1 MVAYWLWASWKVGN
15 HSADSEQLKKLVVIL
30 LTLNESKNLVV
41 ILLLIVRHGCFLDIF
56 LNPSYLGGNFEMHF
70 LREQFWSAPILWIV
84 YWVFIHT
91 LWFFLRWLLLSFFKK
106 FLGTDQFNIR
116 LQFWFNIF
124 SDILFLK
131 TKKTNIQS
139 VFIFLILY
147 LHCWYTLKIICF
159 YDFIFSFL
167 NKTADN

>member
-1 MVAYWLWASWKVGN
+1 MVACWLWARWKVVN
-15 HSADSEQLKKLVVIL
+15 HSADSKQVKNLVVIL

-41 ILLLIVRHGCFLDIF
+41 ILLLIVWHGCFLDIF
-56 LNPSYLGGNFEMHF
+56 LNPSYLGGDFEMHF
-70 LREQFWSAPILWIV
+70 LREQFWSAPLFWIV

-91 LWFFLRWLLLSFFKK
+91 LWFFLRWLTLSFFKK

-116 LQFWFNIF
+116 LQFWLNLF
-124 SDILFLK
+124 SDKPFLK
-131 TKKTNIQS
+131 TKKTKIQS

-147 LHCWYTLKIICF
+147 LHCWYTLTYICF

-167 NKTADN
+167 NKAANN

>member
-1 MVAYWLWASWKVGN
+1 MVACWLWARWKVVN
-15 HSADSEQLKKLVVIL
+15 HSADSKQVKNLVVIL

-41 ILLLIVRHGCFLDIF
+41 ILLLIVWHGCFLDIF

-70 LREQFWSAPILWIV
+70 LREQFWSAP
-84 YWVFIHT
+84 
-91 LWFFLRWLLLSFFKK
+91 LSLFKK

-116 LQFWFNIF
+116 LQFWLNLF

-131 TKKTNIQS
+131 TKKTKIQS

-147 LHCWYTLKIICF
+147 LHCWYTLTIICF

-167 NKTADN
+167 NKTAKN